1 MARQKQAVTI
11 PANRHNALEG
21 RTDFGTTP
29 RSPVAPP
36 ANRQISLE
44 EKIRARAYQLYC
56 ESGYQ
61 EGHEIEHWL
70 EAERQILGCRN
81 TKPQQL
87 AEQPA

>member
-1 MARQKQAVTI
+1 MAK
-11 PANRHNALEG
+11 
-21 RTDFGTTP
+21 P
-29 RSPVAPP
+29 RKSIDSPVDI
-36 ANRQISLE
+36 QDSLQ

-70 EAERQILGCRN
+70 EAERQVLGLGRS
-81 TKPQQL
+81 KPRRL